1 MNWKQI
7 IKELNELG
15 LSEHEIARRLQKEG
29 VEITQASI
37 NRLKQEHIKQPRFD
51 VGSALLRLHKERKE
65 MTA

>member
-7 IKELNELG
+7 ITELNERG
-15 LSEHEIARRLQKEG
+15 LSEHEIARRLKREG

-51 VGSALLRLHKERKE
+51 VGTALLQLHRESGE
-65 MTA
+65 MVA